1 MPGQGDDTIILPAG
15 GGTTTLTATLNIT
28 STITI
33 TGNGHIISGGGTV
46 RVISIG
52 TRFGRL
58 TLNNVTIENGWATG
72 SGSSYG
78 GAIRITAGA
87 LTVNNSTFKNNSA
100 RDRGGAVY
108 ASAPITIRNSTFSG
122 NSATSATSIGG
133 AIALYHSS
141 PTRSE
146 LIHLTVAGG
155 NTAVSGAG
163 VYTTYICAF
172 QFAKQHNR
180 QQQWHGGSKLSNRYE
195 RHYGPHSDR
204 QFGRDANRQLP
215 GSDNHQRSP
224 TGRPHHQRA
233 FLLPAGRQEPGDR
246 RW

>member
-1 MPGQGDDTIILPAG
+1 M
-15 GGTTTLTATLNIT
+15 LTATLNIT

-33 TGNGHIISGGGTV
+33 TGNGHIIDGGGTV

-52 TRFGRL
+52 TSSGSL

-78 GAIRITAGA
+78 GAIRIRAGA

-108 ASAPITIRNSTFSG
+108 AAAPITIRNSTFSG

-146 LIHLTVAGG
+146 LIHLTVAGD
-155 NTAVSGAG
+155 NAAVSGAG
-163 VYTTYICAF
+163 VYTHTFALFHLRNSIIANNNGTEDLNCQTGMIVIMNITVTA
-172 QFAKQHNR
+172 QF
-180 QQQWHGGSKLSNRYE
+180 
-195 RHYGPHSDR
+195 DR

-224 TGRPHHQRA
+224 TGRPYYQRA